1 MTRRAAPLL
10 LLALASFF
18 YLWRIGSAPVAL
30 ASDEV
35 IIANDAHALATT
47 GRNLDGVFLPLY
59 FYIPLSA
66 SWFMPAIYYL
76 TALGL
81 QVAPLAEWSI
91 RAPTALV
98 GVANI
103 ALTYLAGRRLLG
115 DRRWGL
121 VAALAIACA
130 PAHFMLSRYAVDYIY
145 PIPFALTWLLCL
157 LIAVEPGRSRGWFVA
172 AGLILGAGW
181 YSYIS
186 AILLMPLLTVLTL
199 VFVVMKRRTWR
210 DAAAVAAGFGL
221 PLIPFVA
228 WWVAHPSAFHDTAV
242 RYGLASPNQTDTISA
257 VSQGLDLGVVAGRH
271 VQFFTPEFLFRTGDT
286 YLPFSTRN
294 DGVFP
299 MAAALLIAVALY
311 DIART
316 RTPEKLLVLM
326 AFLVGPLGAALL
338 PDEGAIRRA
347 TIMIPFGALLAA
359 IGAARTAAIDRVPSL
374 PLVATVAGSLALMV
388 GGAYAGWI
396 AVAQQRVTQSGL
408 QLLAAGASMLGL
420 AVMARRMRH
429 GQAVVVVAI
438 MATAL
443 QFAVLQH
450 HYHGAYLIRSAPWL
464 NGNLRGAL
472 TTLMEEAERRPAS
485 TVYFAIMRNRLGRWD
500 LKNRWT
506 PAYWRFYVTKHHR
519 QDLLARTV
527 FLTPADNIE
536 SLPVGSLVLSNT
548 ESPEVEQA
556 LRASAITLAEI
567 PELDR
572 EAFYT
577 VLLR

>member
-1 MTRRAAPLL
+1 MKQRAAPLL

-18 YLWRIGSAPVAL
+18 YLWRIGTAPVGL
-30 ASDEV
+30 APDEV
-35 IIANDAHALATT
+35 LIANDAYALATT
-47 GRNLDGVFLPLY
+47 GRNLEGVLLPLY
-59 FYIPLSA
+59 FYVPLSA

-76 TALGL
+76 TALSL

-115 DRRWGL
+115 DRRWAL
-121 VAALAIACA
+121 VGAITIACA

-157 LIAVEPGRSRGWFVA
+157 LIACEPGRSRGWFVA
-172 AGLILGAGW
+172 AGLSLGAGW

-186 AILLMPLLTVLTL
+186 AILLMPLLAALTV

-210 DAAAVAAGFGL
+210 DAAAAVAGFGL
-221 PLIPFVA
+221 PLVAFFV
-228 WWVAHPSAFHDTAV
+228 WWGAHPSAFHDTAV
-242 RYGLASPNQTDTISA
+242 RYGLAKPGQSATISA
-257 VSQGLDLGVVAGRH
+257 VSQVLDPGVVTGRYL
-271 VQFFTPEFLFRTGDT
+271 QFFTPEFLFRTGDT

-294 DGVFP
+294 DGVFA
-299 MAAALLIAVALY
+299 MAAALLIAFALY

-326 AFLVGPLGAALL
+326 AVLAGPLAAALL

-347 TIMIPFGALLAA
+347 TMMIPFGALLAA
-359 IGAARTAAIDRVPSL
+359 IGARRLATIDRLPSL
-374 PLVATVAGSLALMV
+374 PLVATVAGALALMV
-388 GGAYAGWI
+388 GAAYAGWI
-396 AVAQQRVTQSGL
+396 AVQQQRVTQSEL
-408 QLLAAGASMLGL
+408 QLIAAGAAMLGL
-420 AVMARRMRH
+420 AVMARQMRH
-429 GQAVVVVAI
+429 GEAILVAAI
-438 MATAL
+438 VATAL

-450 HYHGAYLIRSAPWL
+450 HYHGTYIIRSAPWL
-464 NGNLRGAL
+464 NGNVRGAL
-472 TTLMEEAERRPAS
+472 ATLMQEAERRPAA
-485 TVYFAIMRNRLGRWD
+485 TVYFATMRNGLGFWD

-519 QDLLARTV
+519 EDLLARTV
-527 FLTPADNIE
+527 FLTQADSIV
-536 SLPVGSLVLSNT
+536 SLPAGSLVFSNT
-548 ESPEVEQA
+548 ESPEVKAA
-556 LRASAITLAEI
+556 LRDSATTLAEI

-572 EAFYT
+572 AAFYT